1 MPRAA
6 LICDYLPMQEFTDL
20 GLSLAVAKAF
30 ASLGFEAPTEIQ
42 KLAIP
47 AIQERRDAYLSS
59 ATGTGK
65 TFAYLAPILSSLDV
79 DARILQAIIV
89 TPTHDLA
96 AQIERE
102 TIRLVE
108 AAELPIRVASALG
121 SIPLRRQLDR
131 LAEKP
136 HILVGSAGRIR
147 DLALAGHID
156 LSACAWAVL
165 DEADRLFENE
175 AIDITSELLTALP
188 STCCRLLVSASLPNR
203 TVERSSAWFR
213 DPVKL
218 MIDSSESLRT
228 SIEHWCF
235 HSASRSKLEFLR
247 RFEAA
252 VKPERCL
259 LFASSNATIF
269 TIQKR
274 LEYLGFPAVV
284 LKSDKD
290 GTERRNALQEFS
302 SGAARWLITTDL
314 GARGLDLPDV
324 SHVISF
330 DLPEEPTVY
339 MHRAGRTGRAG
350 KHGVSVALADL
361 VELKRASKIA
371 VRYGFPFVCKLL
383 DSGVVHD
390 IEPENFFA
398 IAEEEE
404 AARKDVKLEGTKRP
418 DPRRRPRVGGSPAER
433 PHRPMGE
440 EDRRQRRE
448 PGREPLRPANRE
460 PARDPNRDPGR
471 TPFRDPS
478 REQNRDRP
486 QRSYRDSSGADRPR
500 RAPVSRPQQSS
511 ENANPPAGMQ
521 PLLPGMPVTPSLP
534 AVPAGSGP
542 ASSGAT
548 PGTSGGSAPLQK
560 RRHRRRK
567 NGPKDGG
574 AKDIPKPPASE

>member
-1 MPRAA
+1 MMR
-6 LICDYLPMQEFTDL
+6 EFMDL
-20 GLSLAVAKAF
+20 GLSDAVAKAF

-42 KLAIP
+42 SLAIP
-47 AIQERRDAYLSS
+47 AIIQKRDAYVSS

-65 TFAYLAPILSSLDV
+65 TFAYLAPILSAI
-79 DARILQAIIV
+79 DAGARTVQAIVV

-102 TIRLVE
+102 TVRLAE
-108 AAELPIRVASALG
+108 AAGLGVRVASALG
-121 SIPLRRQLDR
+121 SIPLKRQLDR
-131 LAEKP
+131 LADKP
-136 HILVGSAGRIR
+136 HVIVGSAGRIR
-147 DLALAGHID
+147 DLALAGHIE
-156 LSACAWAVL
+156 LSACLWAVL

-175 AIDITSELLTALP
+175 AIDITTELLSALP
-188 STCCRLLVSASLPNR
+188 EGCSRVLVSASLPNR

-213 DPVKL
+213 DALKL
-218 MIDSSESLRT
+218 IIDPSEALRT
-228 SIEHWCF
+228 TIEHWCF

-247 RFEAA
+247 RFESA

-259 LFASSNATIF
+259 LFASSNAAIF

-274 LEYLGFPAVV
+274 LDYLGFPAVV

-290 GTERRNALQEFS
+290 GSERRNALTEFS

-330 DLPEEPTVY
+330 DLPEEPTIY

-371 VRYGFPFVCKLL
+371 VRYGFPFVCKIL

-418 DPRRRPRVGGSPAER
+418 DPRRRPMDR
-433 PHRPMGE
+433 PRRPMAD
-440 EDRRQRRE
+440 EDRRPRRDTSRAPMRE
-448 PGREPLRPANRE
+448 QGRPPV
-460 PARDPNRDPGR
+460 RDPGR
-471 TPFRDPS
+471 DANRDK
-478 REQNRDRP
+478 RDRP
-486 QRSYRDSSGADRPR
+486 
-500 RAPVSRPQQSS
+500 
-511 ENANPPAGMQ
+511 
-521 PLLPGMPVTPSLP
+521 
-534 AVPAGSGP
+534 
-542 ASSGAT
+542 
-548 PGTSGGSAPLQK
+548 
-560 RRHRRRK
+560 
-567 NGPKDGG
+567 
-574 AKDIPKPPASE
+574 

>member
-1 MPRAA
+1 
-6 LICDYLPMQEFTDL
+6 MQDFTDL
-20 GLSLAVAKAF
+20 GLSLAVAQAF
-30 ASLGFEAPTEIQ
+30 AALGFEAPTEIQ

-47 AIQERRDAYLSS
+47 AILERRDAYLSS

-65 TFAYLAPILSSLDV
+65 TFAYLAPILSSLD
-79 DARILQAIIV
+79 AGSRSLQAIVI

-102 TIRLVE
+102 TARLVE
-108 AAELPIRVASALG
+108 AAGLPVRVASALG
-121 SIPLRRQLDR
+121 SIPLRRQLER

-136 HILVGSAGRIR
+136 HIVVGSAGRIR

-156 LSACAWAVL
+156 LAGCAWAVL

-188 STCCRLLVSASLPNR
+188 QTCCRLLVSASLPNR

-218 MIDSSESLRT
+218 MIDSSEALRT

-259 LFASSNATIF
+259 LFASSNAAIF

-290 GTERRNALQEFS
+290 GTERRNALQDFS

-361 VELKRASKIA
+361 VELRRASKIA

-418 DPRRRPRVGGSPAER
+418 EARRRPRTGGTSPMER
-433 PHRPMGE
+433 SHRPMGD
-440 EDRRQRRE
+440 EDRQMPPRRD
-448 PGREPLRPANRE
+448 PVRPANRE
-460 PARDPNRDPGR
+460 PSREPLRSQNRD
-471 TPFRDPS
+471 
-478 REQNRDRP
+478 QNRDRP
-486 QRSYRDSSGADRPR
+486 QRPFSPAHGNDRPR
-500 RAPVSRPQQSS
+500 HPATQRTRQNPDG
-511 ENANPPAGMQ
+511 ANPQPVLQPTLPFTNPA
-521 PLLPGMPVTPSLP
+521 PGIGEAP
-534 AVPAGSGP
+534 GS
-542 ASSGAT
+542 A
-548 PGTSGGSAPLQK
+548 SGGPSPQQK

-567 NGPKDGG
+567 SSPKEGPKDS
-574 AKDIPKPPASE
+574 PKSSPTPASE

>member
-1 MPRAA
+1 
-6 LICDYLPMQEFTDL
+6 MQEFTDL
-20 GLSLAVAKAF
+20 GLSLAVARAF

-47 AIQERRDAYLSS
+47 AILERRDAYLSS

-65 TFAYLAPILSSLDV
+65 TFAYLAPVLSSLDV
-79 DARILQAIIV
+79 EARTLQAIIV

-108 AAELPIRVASALG
+108 AAGLSVRVASALG

-131 LAEKP
+131 LADKP

-156 LSACAWAVL
+156 LTACAWAVL

-175 AIDITSELLTALP
+175 AIDITSELLSALP
-188 STCCRLLVSASLPNR
+188 AGCCRLLVSASLPNR

-213 DPVKL
+213 DPARL
-218 MIDSSESLRT
+218 MIDSSEALRT

-259 LFASSNATIF
+259 LFASSNAAIF

-290 GTERRNALQEFS
+290 GTERRNALLEFS

-418 DPRRRPRVGGSPAER
+418 DPRRRARIGGGPAER
-433 PHRPMGE
+433 PR
-440 EDRRQRRE
+440 EDRRPIRE
-448 PGREPLRPANRE
+448 PGREQSRPSGREPPRDAGREQNRV
-460 PARDPNRDPGR
+460 PARDQSRD
-471 TPFRDPS
+471 
-478 REQNRDRP
+478 QNRDRP
-486 QRSYRDSSGADRPR
+486 QRAFRDPSGSDRPR
-500 RAPVSRPQQSS
+500 RAPAARPQPPVESI
-511 ENANPPAGMQ
+511 NAAGGMQ
-521 PLLPGMPVTPSLP
+521 PSLPGLP
-534 AVPAGSGP
+534 APQAPSGP
-542 ASSGAT
+542 TASSAAAN
-548 PGTSGGSAPLQK
+548 GGQTGGPNPQQK

-567 NGPKDGG
+567 TGPKDGS
-574 AKDIPKPPASE
+574 PKEPPKPASE

>member
-1 MPRAA
+1 LPREA
-6 LICDYLPMQEFTDL
+6 LICDYQPMQEFTDL

-47 AIQERRDAYLSS
+47 AILERRDAYLSS

-65 TFAYLAPILSSLDV
+65 TFAYLAPILSSLNV
-79 DARILQAIIV
+79 EARTLQAIIV
-89 TPTHDLA
+89 SPTHDLA

-102 TIRLVE
+102 TLRLVE
-108 AAELPIRVASALG
+108 AAGLAVRVASALG
-121 SIPLRRQLDR
+121 SIPLYRQLDR

-188 STCCRLLVSASLPNR
+188 PVSCRLLVSASLPNR

-213 DPVKL
+213 DPARL
-218 MIDSSESLRT
+218 MIDSSEALRT

-259 LFASSNATIF
+259 LFASSNAAIF

-361 VELKRASKIA
+361 VELRRASKIA

-404 AARKDVKLEGTKRP
+404 AARKDVKLEGTKRL
-418 DPRRRPRVGGSPAER
+418 DPRRRPRVGGSPMER
-433 PHRPMGE
+433 PRD
-440 EDRRQRRE
+440 DRRPQ
-448 PGREPLRPANRE
+448 
-460 PARDPNRDPGR
+460 RDPVREQQRP
-471 TPFRDPS
+471 PS
-478 REQNRDRP
+478 REVSRDSSRDQNRDRP
-486 QRSYRDSSGADRPR
+486 QRPFRAPAGSDRPR
-500 RAPVSRPQQSS
+500 RTPTPRPQQSP
-511 ENANPPAGMQ
+511 ENANPGTVLQ
-521 PLLPGMPVTPSLP
+521 PSLPGMPVAQTLP
-534 AVPAGSGP
+534 GAAANSSAPVSGP
-542 ASSGAT
+542 AGNGA
-548 PGTSGGSAPLQK
+548 PAGGPASQQK

-567 NGPKDGG
+567 TGPKDGS
-574 AKDIPKPPASE
+574 PKEPPQPSAE

>member
-1 MPRAA
+1 
-6 LICDYLPMQEFTDL
+6 MQEFTDL
-20 GLSLAVAKAF
+20 GLNLAVAKAF

-42 KLAIP
+42 RLAIP
-47 AIQERRDAYLSS
+47 AILERRDAYLSS

-79 DARILQAIIV
+79 ESKTLQAIIV

-102 TIRLVE
+102 TIRLVD
-108 AAELPIRVASALG
+108 ATELTIRVASALG

-156 LSACAWAVL
+156 LSACSWAVL

-175 AIDITSELLTALP
+175 ALDITSELLAALP
-188 STCCRLLVSASLPNR
+188 DLSCRLLVSASLPNR

-218 MIDSSESLRT
+218 MIDSAEALRT

-259 LFASSNATIF
+259 LFASSNAAIF

-274 LEYLGFPAVV
+274 LEYLGFSAVV

-290 GTERRNALQEFS
+290 GTERRNALEEFS

-350 KHGVSVALADL
+350 KHGISIALADL

-383 DSGVVHD
+383 DSGIVHD

-404 AARKDVKLEGTKRP
+404 AARKDVKLEGTKRV
-418 DPRRRPRVGGSPAER
+418 DPRKRPRRA
-433 PHRPMGE
+433 MGE
-440 EDRRQRRE
+440 EDRRPYRDQGRDQQRQTGRDQNR
-448 PGREPLRPANRE
+448 PQNREPLR
-460 PARDPNRDPGR
+460 D
-471 TPFRDPS
+471 
-478 REQNRDRP
+478 QNRDRQ
-486 QRSYRDSSGADRPR
+486 QRSFRDTSSYDRTKRLP
-500 RAPVSRPQQSS
+500 ATRPQQPP
-511 ENANPPAGMQ
+511 EKTNPPAAMHIA
-521 PLLPGMPVTPSLP
+521 LPGIPVTTELQGAP
-534 AVPAGSGP
+534 ANVRLNEKTTVPDATSDD
-542 ASSGAT
+542 SS
-548 PGTSGGSAPLQK
+548 SQQK

-567 NGPKDGG
+567 TGPKDGT
-574 AKDIPKPPASE
+574 KHPPKPVSE